1 MPLIQLKTFIAAP
14 QESVFDLSRSVD
26 LHKYSMNHHRE
37 EVIGGVTE
45 GLMKKGDTVTWKAKH
60 LFKERMLK
68 VKITKMHRPY
78 FFMDEQIEG
87 DFILMK
93 HEHYFNSSDNGTI
106 MIDQFRFES
115 PFGILG
121 KLVNHFYLEKYMANL
136 LKERNEVI
144 RKAAETSQ
152 WKQFIV

>member
-1 MPLIQLKTFIAAP
+1 
-14 QESVFDLSRSVD
+14 
-26 LHKYSMNHHRE
+26 
-37 EVIGGVTE
+37 
-45 GLMKKGDTVTWKAKH
+45 
-60 LFKERMLK
+60 MLK

-144 RKAAETSQ
+144 KKAAETSQ

>member
-1 MPLIQLKTFIAAP
+1 
-14 QESVFDLSRSVD
+14 
-26 LHKYSMNHHRE
+26 
-37 EVIGGVTE
+37 
-45 GLMKKGDTVTWKAKH
+45 
-60 LFKERMLK
+60 
-68 VKITKMHRPY
+68 
-78 FFMDEQIEG
+78 
-87 DFILMK
+87 
-93 HEHYFNSSDNGTI
+93 

-144 RKAAETSQ
+144 KKAAETSQ